1 MHDAI
6 RVVNELKKFYHDY
19 EFNVQYSDNNGFVSI
34 TIFYQECSM
43 LIEYMENQNPVVL
56 QLLKNNG
63 FERKECGAI
72 MNQML
77 ELF

>member
-6 RVVNELKKFYHDY
+6 RVVNELKKFYDDY
-19 EFNVQYSDNNGFVSI
+19 EFKVRYSENNGFVDIMIS
-34 TIFYQECSM
+34 YQGCSM
-43 LIEYMENQNPVVL
+43 LIEYMENQKPVVL

-63 FERKECGAI
+63 FERRECGAI